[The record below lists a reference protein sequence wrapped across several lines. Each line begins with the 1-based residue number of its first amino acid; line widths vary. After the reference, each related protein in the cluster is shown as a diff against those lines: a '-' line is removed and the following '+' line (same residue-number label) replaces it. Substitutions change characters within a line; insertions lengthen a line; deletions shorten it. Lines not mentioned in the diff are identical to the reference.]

1 MPNDLS
7 DARLLIVDD
16 EDINLRVL
24 QRILQ
29 RGGAQHMTCLNDSRL
44 VIDTF
49 VELQPDIVLLDLNMP
64 HVNGFEIMQ
73 QLKPLIPEESF
84 VPILVLTADI
94 TPDTKQRALS
104 EGATDFVTK
113 PFDAIEV
120 TLRIKNLLRTRF
132 LNRHLEER
140 VVERTREI
148 KETQLEILQRLSQAA
163 EYRDDDTGQH
173 TQRVGRMAMALTLA
187 LGLSEDCV
195 KLIGRAAPLHDV
207 GKIGIP
213 DGILLKPGKLTN
225 EEFDR
230 MKEHTTIGAAMLQD
244 SRSELLQSA
253 ERIALSHHEKWSGG
267 GYPQGLKE
275 ESIPIE
281 GRILAVADVFDALT
295 HERPY
300 KTAWTVEDAVAE
312 IERSSGTHFD
322 PQVVVAFLT
331 LPHAEFV

>member
-1 MPNDLS
+1 MSDELK

-16 EDINLRVL
+16 EDINIRVL

-29 RGGAQHMTCLNDSRL
+29 RGGAQNMTCINDSRL
-44 VIDTF
+44 VIETF
-49 VELQPDIVLLDLNMP
+49 VQLQPDIVLLDLNMP
-64 HVNGFEIMQ
+64 HINGFEIMQ

-113 PFDAIEV
+113 PFDAVEV
-120 TLRIKNLLRTRF
+120 TLRIKNLLRTHF
-132 LNRHLEER
+132 LNRHLEDR
-140 VVERTREI
+140 VRERTREI

-163 EYRDDDTGQH
+163 EYRDDDTGKH
-173 TQRVGRMAMALTLA
+173 TQRVGRMAAALA
-187 LGLSEDCV
+187 LALNLSEECIN
-195 KLIGRAAPLHDV
+195 LIGRAAPLHDV
-207 GKIGIP
+207 GKIGIS

-225 EEFDR
+225 EEFDK
-230 MKEHTTIGAAMLQD
+230 MKEHTAIGAAMLQE
-244 SRSELLQSA
+244 SRSELLQTA
-253 ERIALSHHEKWSGG
+253 ERIALTHHEKWNGA

-275 ESIPIE
+275 EDIPIE

-300 KTAWTVEDAVAE
+300 KAAWPLEDAIEE
-312 IERSSGTHFD
+312 IRRSSGTHFD
-322 PQVVVAFLT
+322 PEVVEAFLT
-331 LPHAEFV
+331 LSHAEYV

>member
-29 RGGAQHMTCLNDSRL
+29 RGGAQNMTCLNDSRL
-44 VIDTF
+44 VVENF
-49 VELQPDIVLLDLNMP
+49 VQIQPDIVLLDLNMP
-64 HVNGFEIMQ
+64 HFTGFEIMQ
-73 QLKPLIPEESF
+73 LLKPLIAPESF

-94 TPDTKQRALS
+94 TSATKERALS

-113 PFDAIEV
+113 PFDAVEV

-132 LNRHLEER
+132 LNRHLEDR
-140 VVERTREI
+140 VQERTREI

-173 TQRVGRMAMALTLA
+173 TQRVGRMATALARA
-187 LGLSEDCV
+187 LDLSEDCV

-213 DGILLKPGKLTN
+213 DGILLKPGKLTG
-225 EEFDR
+225 EEFDK
-230 MKEHTTIGAAMLQD
+230 MKEHTTIGASMLCD

-253 ERIALSHHEKWSGG
+253 ERIALSHHEKWSGA
-267 GYPQGLKE
+267 GYPHGLKE
-275 ESIPIE
+275 EEIPIE
-281 GRILAVADVFDALT
+281 GRILAVVDVFDALT

-300 KTAWTVEDAVAE
+300 KSAWTIEDAVAE
-312 IERSSGTHFD
+312 ITRSSGTHFD
-322 PQVVVAFLT
+322 PQIVEAFLT